1 MYPLEKYMY
10 IVHRDRV
17 TGELTGKITAV
28 SSYAGKSVRGVARC
42 APDDKFNE
50 EFGKKLAALRCAQK
64 IAEKRMERAAR
75 KADEAWEALD
85 RAEIFKDNMVDYA
98 NNALS
103 EYEDICSQLNALE
116 EELYTEG

>member
-42 APDDKFNE
+42 APDDKFDE
-50 EFGKKLAALRCAQK
+50 ELGKKLAALRCAQK
-64 IAEKRMERAAR
+64 IAEKRVERAIR
-75 KADEAWEALD
+75 KVDEAYEAFSH
-85 RAEIFKDNMVDYA
+85 AKHFVNNMEEYYDNA
-98 NNALS
+98 QS
-103 EYEDICSQLNALE
+103 EYEEICSQLYSIE
-116 EELYTEG
+116 ESLYTEG